1 MVVTE
6 NTKCTNTYK
15 KYDDYNVQLTITTY
29 KKGKTYQRYVYII
42 PIEFYE
48 QVKTIEWEINY
59 KYHTPHMSKEQ
70 CKMIVQLTG
79 VNRFRTTTL
88 NMVTPFIAVFKS
100 GRFMVSTKNDN
111 DLINN
116 DDRSLWIVESEE
128 EAMKFLDIYVE
139 RALQEK

>member
-6 NTKCTNTYK
+6 NTKCTNVYK
-15 KYDDYNVQLTITTY
+15 KYDDYNVQLTITSY

-48 QVKTIEWEINY
+48 QVSVIQWEVHY
-59 KYHTPHMSKEQ
+59 PHHTPYMSKEQ
-70 CKMIVQLTG
+70 CKMIIQLTG
-79 VNRFRTTTL
+79 VNRFKTTTL

-111 DLINN
+111 DLMTN
-116 DDRSLWIVESEE
+116 DDRSLWVVESEE
-128 EAMKFLDIYVE
+128 EAMKFLDSYVE

>member
-6 NTKCTNTYK
+6 DTKFTNTYK
-15 KYDDYNVQLTITTY
+15 KYDDYNVQLTITSY

-42 PIEFYE
+42 PYEFYE
-48 QVKTIEWEINY
+48 QVKTIEWEVSY
-59 KYHTPHMSKEQ
+59 PHHTPYMSKEQ
-70 CKMIVQLTG
+70 CKMIIQLTG

-111 DLINN
+111 DSNEN
-116 DDRSLWIVESEE
+116 DDRSLWVVESE

>member
-6 NTKCTNTYK
+6 NTKCTNVYK
-15 KYDDYNVQLTITTY
+15 KYDDYNVQLTITSY

-48 QVKTIEWEINY
+48 QVSVIQWEVHY
-59 KYHTPHMSKEQ
+59 PHHTPYMSKEQ
-70 CKMIVQLTG
+70 VKMIIQLTG
-79 VNRFRTTTL
+79 VNRFKTTTL
-88 NMVTPFIAVFKS
+88 NMITPFIAVFKS

-111 DLINN
+111 DLMTN

>member
-48 QVKTIEWEINY
+48 QVKTVEWEINY
-59 KYHTPHMSKEQ
+59 KYHTPYMSKEQ
-70 CKMIVQLTG
+70 AKMIIQLTG
-79 VNRFRTTTL
+79 VNRFKTTTL

-100 GRFMVSTKNDN
+100 GRFMVSSKNDN
-111 DLINN
+111 DSNEN
-116 DDRSLWIVESEE
+116 DDRSLWVVESE

>member
-48 QVKTIEWEINY
+48 QVKTVEWEVSY
-59 KYHTPHMSKEQ
+59 PHHTPYMSKEQ
-70 CKMIVQLTG
+70 CKMIIQLTG

-88 NMVTPFIAVFKS
+88 NMITPFIAVFKS

-111 DLINN
+111 DSNEN
-116 DDRSLWIVESEE
+116 DNRSLWVVESE

>member
-15 KYDDYNVQLTITTY
+15 KYDDYNVQLTITSY

-128 EAMKFLDIYVE
+128 EAMKFLDSYVE